1 MEKIIGTIRDII
13 YISDRFSIFK
23 ILCDDNKEIICVC
36 DYDDIQ
42 IDDRICAHGNFEIN
56 PKYGER
62 FKVSLIEKLTLV
74 NEKEIEKYLSS
85 SLFVG
90 IGVKTAKKIVKKFG
104 VNTLDIINNDID
116 KLKEVEGIG
125 NKKFLEIKS
134 ALSGRINDK
143 EIILEL
149 TKLGFSLNNSNKIYN
164 IFYES
169 SVDVVKDDPYV
180 LIDKL
185 QGFGF
190 KKADAIGKKLN
201 ILQDSFNRIKHGI
214 IYVLKERL
222 KFGNTFLPYNEL
234 ICLSKE
240 LLLVEE
246 KKISDVYDE
255 ILSKGFIIEKTF
267 KNEDNEIRCV
277 FLTNI
282 YMAEYEICSSLIRL
296 YIYKKNNFNIDV
308 KKEIEIFEKENSL
321 KFSDDQVE
329 ALTKSVN
336 NSVHIITGGPGTGK
350 TTIIKFILNVFI
362 KRGFKTIMVAPTGR
376 AAKRMMETTGFEAKT
391 IHRVLEISS
400 TEDDEFNFV
409 GKSDKNTIKC
419 DVIIIDEASMID
431 VLLGSKLF
439 NSLGIGTK
447 IIIVGDIDQLPS
459 VGPGNFLK
467 DIINSGI
474 FPVSRLNKIYRQK
487 ENSYI
492 VLNAHKINNGEEL
505 ILNKKDGDF
514 YILKNN
520 NENEICD
527 ILKELVLK
535 RIPKFFSYDI
545 DILKDIQ
552 VLSPIRKGIL
562 GVNNLNLVFQ
572 ESINP
577 KSNDKNE
584 MIFLG
589 NSYRVGDKVM
599 QIKNNYELLGYY
611 VKDGKQIKGV
621 FNGDI
626 GYIIDV
632 NEKNI
637 NVLYDG
643 NKIFKYDKT
652 NLSEIEHAYAI
663 TVHKSQGSEF
673 PIVIIPIFRFTNILM
688 NRNILYTAVTRAK
701 RCVILVGDINALM
714 YMVRN
719 TSSMVRYS
727 SLKYLFNEVVNLLEK
742 N

>member
-90 IGVKTAKKIVKKFG
+90 IGVKTAKKIVEKFG

-134 ALSGRINDK
+134 ALSGRMNDK

-599 QIKNNYELLGYY
+599 QIKINYEILGYY

-719 TSSMVRYS
+719 TSSTVRYS

>member
-90 IGVKTAKKIVKKFG
+90 IGVKTAKKIVEKFG

-134 ALSGRINDK
+134 ALSGRMNDK

-577 KSNDKNE
+577 KSSDKNE

-589 NSYRVGDKVM
+589 NLYRVGDKVM

-611 VKDGKQIKGV
+611 VKDGEQIKGV

-719 TSSMVRYS
+719 TSSTVRYS
-727 SLKYLFNEVVNLLEK
+727 SLKYLFNEIVNLLEK

>member
-90 IGVKTAKKIVKKFG
+90 IGVKTAKKIVEKFG

-222 KFGNTFLPYNEL
+222 KFGNTFLSYNEL

-719 TSSMVRYS
+719 TSSTVRYS

>member
-90 IGVKTAKKIVKKFG
+90 IGVKTAKKIVEKFG

-719 TSSMVRYS
+719 TSSTVRYS

>member
-1 MEKIIGTIRDII
+1 
-13 YISDRFSIFK
+13 
-23 ILCDDNKEIICVC
+23 
-36 DYDDIQ
+36 
-42 IDDRICAHGNFEIN
+42 
-56 PKYGER
+56 
-62 FKVSLIEKLTLV
+62 
-74 NEKEIEKYLSS
+74 
-85 SLFVG
+85 
-90 IGVKTAKKIVKKFG
+90 
-104 VNTLDIINNDID
+104 
-116 KLKEVEGIG
+116 
-125 NKKFLEIKS
+125 
-134 ALSGRINDK
+134 
-143 EIILEL
+143 
-149 TKLGFSLNNSNKIYN
+149 
-164 IFYES
+164 
-169 SVDVVKDDPYV
+169 
-180 LIDKL
+180 
-185 QGFGF
+185 
-190 KKADAIGKKLN
+190 
-201 ILQDSFNRIKHGI
+201 
-214 IYVLKERL
+214 
-222 KFGNTFLPYNEL
+222 
-234 ICLSKE
+234 
-240 LLLVEE
+240 
-246 KKISDVYDE
+246 
-255 ILSKGFIIEKTF
+255 
-267 KNEDNEIRCV
+267 
-277 FLTNI
+277 
-282 YMAEYEICSSLIRL
+282 
-296 YIYKKNNFNIDV
+296 
-308 KKEIEIFEKENSL
+308 
-321 KFSDDQVE
+321 
-329 ALTKSVN
+329 
-336 NSVHIITGGPGTGK
+336 
-350 TTIIKFILNVFI
+350 
-362 KRGFKTIMVAPTGR
+362 MVAPTGR

-577 KSNDKNE
+577 KSSDKNE

-611 VKDGKQIKGV
+611 VKDGEQIKGV

-652 NLSEIEHAYAI
+652 NLS
-663 TVHKSQGSEF
+663 
-673 PIVIIPIFRFTNILM
+673 
-688 NRNILYTAVTRAK
+688 
-701 RCVILVGDINALM
+701 
-714 YMVRN
+714 
-719 TSSMVRYS
+719 
-727 SLKYLFNEVVNLLEK
+727 
-742 N
+742 

>member
-90 IGVKTAKKIVKKFG
+90 IGVKTAKKIVEKFG

-234 ICLSKE
+234 IYLSKE

-577 KSNDKNE
+577 KSSDKNE

-611 VKDGKQIKGV
+611 VKDGEQIKGV

-719 TSSMVRYS
+719 TSSTIRYS
-727 SLKYLFNEVVNLLEK
+727 SLKYLFNEIVNLLEK

>member
-90 IGVKTAKKIVKKFG
+90 IGVKTAKKIVEKFG

-447 IIIVGDIDQLPS
+447 IIIVGDTDQLPS

-577 KSNDKNE
+577 KSSDKNE

-611 VKDGKQIKGV
+611 VKDGEQIKGV

-719 TSSMVRYS
+719 TSSTVRYS

>member
-90 IGVKTAKKIVKKFG
+90 IGVKTAKKIVEKFG

-134 ALSGRINDK
+134 ALSGRMNDK

-719 TSSMVRYS
+719 TSSTVRYS

>member
-90 IGVKTAKKIVKKFG
+90 IGVKTAKKIVEKFG

-577 KSNDKNE
+577 KSSDKNE
-584 MIFLG
+584 MILLG

-719 TSSMVRYS
+719 TSSTIRYS
-727 SLKYLFNEVVNLLEK
+727 SLKYLFNEIVNLLEK

>member
-90 IGVKTAKKIVKKFG
+90 IGVKTAKKIVEKFG

-409 GKSDKNTIKC
+409 VKSDKNTIKC

-577 KSNDKNE
+577 KSSDKNE

-611 VKDGKQIKGV
+611 VKDGEQIKGV

-719 TSSMVRYS
+719 TSSTVRYS

>member
-13 YISDRFSIFK
+13 YISDGFSIFK

-62 FKVSLIEKLTLV
+62 FKVSCIEKLTLV

-90 IGVKTAKKIVKKFG
+90 IGVKTAKKIVEKFG

-134 ALSGRINDK
+134 ALSGRVNDK

-246 KKISDVYDE
+246 NKISDVYDE

-267 KNEDNEIRCV
+267 KNEDKEIRCV

-492 VLNAHKINNGEEL
+492 VLNAHKINNGEDL

-577 KSNDKNE
+577 KNNDKNE

-663 TVHKSQGSEF
+663 TIHKSQGSEF

-719 TSSMVRYS
+719 TSSTVRYS

>member
-90 IGVKTAKKIVKKFG
+90 IGVKTAKKIVEKFG

-577 KSNDKNE
+577 KSSDKNE

-611 VKDGKQIKGV
+611 VKDGEQIKGV

-719 TSSMVRYS
+719 TSSTIRYS
-727 SLKYLFNEVVNLLEK
+727 SLKYLFNEIVNLLEK

>member
-90 IGVKTAKKIVKKFG
+90 IGVKTAKKIVEKFG

-134 ALSGRINDK
+134 ALSGRMNDK

-308 KKEIEIFEKENSL
+308 KKEIEIFEKENLL

-439 NSLGIGTK
+439 KSLSIGTK
-447 IIIVGDIDQLPS
+447 IIIVGDTDQLPS

-577 KSNDKNE
+577 KSSDKNE

-719 TSSMVRYS
+719 TSSTVRYS

>member
-90 IGVKTAKKIVKKFG
+90 IGVKTAKKIVEKFG

-577 KSNDKNE
+577 KSSDKNE

-611 VKDGKQIKGV
+611 VKDGEQIKGV

-719 TSSMVRYS
+719 TSSTVRYS

>member
-90 IGVKTAKKIVKKFG
+90 IGVKTAKKIVEKFG

-514 YILKNN
+514 YIFKNN

-577 KSNDKNE
+577 KSSDKNE

-611 VKDGKQIKGV
+611 VKDGEQIKGV

-719 TSSMVRYS
+719 TSSTVRYS

>member
-90 IGVKTAKKIVKKFG
+90 IGVKTAKKIVEKFG

-714 YMVRN
+714 YMFRN
-719 TSSMVRYS
+719 TSSTVRYS

>member
-90 IGVKTAKKIVKKFG
+90 IGVKTAKKIVEKFG

-400 TEDDEFNFV
+400 TEDDEFNFI

-719 TSSMVRYS
+719 TSSTVRYS

>member
-90 IGVKTAKKIVKKFG
+90 IGVKTAKKIVEKFG

-134 ALSGRINDK
+134 ALSGRMNDK

-308 KKEIEIFEKENSL
+308 KKEIEIFEKENLL

-439 NSLGIGTK
+439 KSLSIGTK
-447 IIIVGDIDQLPS
+447 IIIVGDTDQLPS

-577 KSNDKNE
+577 KSSDKNE

-611 VKDGKQIKGV
+611 VKDGEQIKGV

-719 TSSMVRYS
+719 TSSTVRYS

>member
-90 IGVKTAKKIVKKFG
+90 IGVKTAKKIVEKFG

-439 NSLGIGTK
+439 KSLSIGTK
-447 IIIVGDIDQLPS
+447 IIIVGDTDQLPS

-577 KSNDKNE
+577 KSSDKNE

-611 VKDGKQIKGV
+611 VKDGEQIKGV

-719 TSSMVRYS
+719 TSSTVRYS

>member
-90 IGVKTAKKIVKKFG
+90 IGVKTAKKIVEKFG

-134 ALSGRINDK
+134 ALSGRMNDK

-439 NSLGIGTK
+439 KSLSIGTK
-447 IIIVGDIDQLPS
+447 IIIVGDTDQLPS

-577 KSNDKNE
+577 KSSDKNE

-611 VKDGKQIKGV
+611 VKDGEQIKGV

-719 TSSMVRYS
+719 TSSTVRYS

>member
-90 IGVKTAKKIVKKFG
+90 IGVKTAKKIVEKFG

-134 ALSGRINDK
+134 ALSGRMNDK

-308 KKEIEIFEKENSL
+308 KKEIEIFEKENLL

-577 KSNDKNE
+577 KSSDKNE

-719 TSSMVRYS
+719 TSSTVRYS

>member
-56 PKYGER
+56 SKYGER

-90 IGVKTAKKIVKKFG
+90 IGVKTAKKIVEKFG

-134 ALSGRINDK
+134 ALSGRMNDK

-719 TSSMVRYS
+719 TSSTVRYS